1 MNGLKPLVTTKIG
14 RVIVTASFVLSG
26 AIASQAANAASRNDL
41 PYYADFAANRPI
53 IDSTSEDGRFLPV
66 PPSANGG

>member
-1 MNGLKPLVTTKIG
+1 MIGLKPLVIIKIG
-14 RVIVTASFVLSG
+14 RMIVAGSFVLSG

-41 PYYADFAANRPI
+41 PYYAGFAGNRPTI
-53 IDSTSEDGRFLPV
+53 NGGSEDGRFLPV